1 VDHQHAAAL
10 PLRFVLA
17 GPVQAWFRD
26 EPIALGPPQ
35 RRALLATLLLGAGRV
50 IGPDRLVDAIWGADP
65 PANPQSAVQAHV
77 SVLRRILEPGR
88 APREESRILRSVGGG
103 YLLDVVG
110 MEVDLFLFRH
120 RLAAARAAGADGSL
134 ERAAALLRT
143 ALDGWD
149 GVALTGLPGPMAE
162 VNRVALR
169 EERLAAFEE
178 LVELELTRGRP
189 EVRTVELHRLL
200 RENPHRERL
209 HGLRMRGLHREGR
222 RAEALALYAEL
233 RARLVAD
240 LGIEPG
246 PELRALQ
253 RQILAEDTLN
263 TGDLPVV
270 PLRGPSAPQGRVSS
284 AFPPAE
290 GCGDAR
296 SFRAPDALPATVPD
310 LVGRDHVLDRLS
322 VLLLPAA
329 PRPVV
334 LHGLPCVGTTAAAV
348 AAVARVAGRFAGEV
362 HLVASGRTVP
372 GALPG
377 GSLLVLD
384 GVHGEPDLDER
395 LGTTPGAGT
404 SAVARLVAAGTT
416 VLIAGTYRMRR
427 LTPVQRVQVDPL
439 TFEQSWELFARHVGH
454 ERVDREPAAVGEL
467 LRRIGGLP
475 LMLVANAT
483 QLDSRPSWSVA
494 EYCRDLAAQ
503 QAADPDWIHDLG
515 IGPFLGHSF
524 AAVDQDALEVL
535 CAGALLDRPEF
546 SRDAV
551 RPLCPVQD
559 RQQLITRLARLV
571 DHHLLAEPAPGTYRF
586 HPLIRE
592 YSLALARTPAMW
604 ARLQRFGGERARRA
618 AG

>member
-17 GPVQAWFRD
+17 GPVQAWFRE

-50 IGPDRLVDAIWGADP
+50 IGPELLVDAIWGAEP

-88 APREESRILRSVGGG
+88 APREESRVLRSVGRG

-134 ERAAALLRT
+134 ERAAGLLRT

-149 GVALTGLPGPMAE
+149 GIALTGLPGPMAE

-178 LVELELTRGRP
+178 LGELELTRGRA

-209 HGLRMRGLHREGR
+209 HGLRIRGLYQEGR

-246 PELRALQ
+246 PELRAMQ
-253 RQILAEDTLN
+253 RQILAEDALSTA
-263 TGDLPVV
+263 DLPVI
-270 PLRGPSAPQGRVSS
+270 PLRGPVAPPGTSPFR
-284 AFPPAE
+284 PAE

-296 SFRAPDALPATVPD
+296 SFRAPDTLPATVPD
-310 LVGRDHVLDRLS
+310 LVGRDRVLDRLFA
-322 VLLLPAA
+322 LLVPAA

-334 LHGLPCVGTTAAAV
+334 LHGPPCVGTTAVALAA
-348 AAVARVAGRFAGEV
+348 AARVAGRFAGEA
-362 HLVASGRTVP
+362 HLVTSGRTVQ

-395 LGTTPGAGT
+395 LGTTPGAGI

-416 VLIAGTYRMRR
+416 VLVTGTYRMRR

-439 TFEQSWELFARHVGH
+439 TFEQSWQLFARHVGH
-454 ERVDREPAAVGEL
+454 DRVDREPAVVGEL

-546 SRDAV
+546 TRDAV

-571 DHHLLAEPAPGTYRF
+571 DHHLLAEPGPGTYRF
-586 HPLIRE
+586 HPLVRE
-592 YSLALARTPAMW
+592 YTLALGRTPAMR
-604 ARLQRFGGERARRA
+604 ARLQYSGGEPVRRE